1 MTASQRPDRQRV
13 SEDHAFATLLREGQG
28 YERCYDAF
36 AASLYRY
43 CWTLLGP
50 RSEQEE
56 DAVAAAVH
64 ETFLAAVE
72 LLPQLQDLDLFRSW
86 LFALARAACE
96 RRGLTPDSPYALLSV
111 HEEEQPF
118 VEVLGTLPPSQR
130 ELLELSLRH
139 SLSHTQT
146 AVVLGLDPE
155 TVSDLC
161 RSAAQRVADLVT
173 EKNQAEDGSG
183 ARWIIADVPLALNSV
198 ALPGPPRHLREQ
210 VVADCS
216 ASEAAP
222 RRQAAAALVRPL
234 GANGFPLQRV
244 RGTDPGTAGPDGPEA
259 AADPEEHTAPA
270 SSLDADAEPLSAPAA
285 AQASEEPQRLS
296 GWLLPATAGLV
307 TALVAFTLW
316 GLGAFLNSSDDTL
329 AGALP
334 PVDGVTASPMSEH
347 APQSTEPDSGGA
359 PPVEVSEP
367 AFEPPPAVEP
377 EPAAEPEPAQPGGA
391 DGGTGGGTDS
401 GTGGGASGG
410 AGSSTGG
417 GAESGGSAPS
427 TGGAEPAPPPAPPP
441 APAAPQEPVSESR
454 EEPVSQPE
462 PAPAPAPEESPR
474 RPGSGVV
481 SLLEGVLGLLGLS
494 GRR

>member
-36 AASLYRY
+36 APALYRY

-50 RSEQEE
+50 RGEQEE
-56 DAVAAAVH
+56 DAAAAAVH

-72 LLPQLQDLDLFRSW
+72 LLPRLQDRDLFRAW

-96 RRGLTPDSPYALLSV
+96 RRGLAQDSPYALLSV
-111 HEEEQPF
+111 HEEERPF
-118 VEVLGTLPPSQR
+118 VEALGTLPPSQR

-161 RSAAQRVADLVT
+161 RSAAHRVADLVT
-173 EKNQAEDGSG
+173 EKNRAEDGSG

-198 ALPGPPRHLREQ
+198 ALSGPPRHLRER

-216 ASEAAP
+216 ALEAAP
-222 RRQAAAALVRPL
+222 RREAAAALVRPL

-244 RGTDPGTAGPDGPEA
+244 RGTDSGTADPDGSEA
-259 AADPEEHTAPA
+259 TADPEESPA
-270 SSLDADAEPLSAPAA
+270 SASPSDADAGPLSEPAA
-285 AQASEEPQRLS
+285 AQAPEEPQRLS

-334 PVDGVTASPMSEH
+334 PVGGVTASPMSEH
-347 APQSTEPDSGGA
+347 APQSTEPDSGGV

-377 EPAAEPEPAQPGGA
+377 EPAAEPELAQPGGT
-391 DGGTGGGTDS
+391 DGGTDS

-410 AGSSTGG
+410 ADSSTGG

-427 TGGAEPAPPPAPPP
+427 TGGAEPAAPPAPPP
-441 APAAPQEPVSESR
+441 APAAPQEPVPEPR

-462 PAPAPAPEESPR
+462 PAPAPAQEESPR

-481 SLLEGVLGLLGLS
+481 SLLEGVLGLLGLN